1 MDNGITIQDIELR
14 NIIILADTKEEFLQ
28 MLGRKRRDENKVHL
42 YIYKYS
48 REHFQRRLNL
58 LGKKRDVASEYMKYM
73 ASNLGKVNKVLDRQ
87 FVYNYEFNLI
97 CNKQKEILRK
107 LLNYEISLNVI
118 SSIFNVYDGILYL
131 NPLSVHQNEYLFN
144 YYKNVIEQ
152 FDEEGEY
159 SFVERQLSWLGIEAK
174 KTKEL
179 ISEHRKGEIEI
190 SRDMVIKQFKKF
202 ENKLMIE
209 KEVADMKNDVKQQ
222 LLTIIKAVP
231 EDVENWNAT
240 YNMADKKGRA
250 ISQNNMQFLREYC
263 GIPYVLEHKKGT
275 ADYIFRK
282 CEEE

>member
-1 MDNGITIQDIELR
+1 MDNGITIHDMELR

-28 MLGRKRRDENKVHL
+28 MLGRKRRDEKKVHL

-87 FVYNYEFNLI
+87 VVYNYEFNLI

-144 YYKNVIEQ
+144 YYKNVIKQ

-159 SFVERQLSWLGIEAK
+159 SFVERQLSWLGIEQEKAK
-174 KTKEL
+174 QL
-179 ISEHRKGEIEI
+179 ISEQKKGELEI
-190 SRDMVIKQFKKF
+190 SREQVIKQFEKF
-202 ENKLMIE
+202 ENKEMT
-209 KEVADMKNDVKQQ
+209 KEELTDMKDKVKQS

-231 EDVENWNAT
+231 KDMKNWSTT
-240 YNMADKKGRA
+240 YDLADKKGRN

-263 GIPYVLEHKKGT
+263 GIPYQLEHKRGSDIYMVK
-275 ADYIFRK
+275 K
-282 CEEE
+282 CTEK